1 MKAIRVNSPG
11 GPETLSFEDIQE
23 PIPGPN
29 EVLVR
34 MEAIGVNFI
43 DVYHRSGRYPLD
55 LPFSLGMEGAGVI
68 EGVGS
73 EVDEFDVG
81 DRVVNAT
88 EVGTYSQLQAIRSD
102 RIVRIPDSVDTRTAA
117 ALMLQG
123 MTAHYLTV
131 STFPLR
137 AGHTALIHAGAG
149 GAGRLIIQMAKNAGA
164 KAIATVGTPEK
175 VAIAREA
182 GADEV
187 INYSEV
193 DFLDEVRK
201 FTGGIG
207 VDVVYDGVGQAT
219 FDRGLDCLRPRGMM
233 ALFGAASGPVPSLD
247 PQKLNQG
254 GSLFLTRPNLGH
266 HVTGRADLEWRA
278 SAVLGG
284 VADGRLDI
292 KIHGEYALADAAQAH
307 IDLEGRVTSGKLLLI
322 P

>member
-11 GPETLSFEDIQE
+11 GPEALSFEDIQE

-34 MEAIGVNFI
+34 IEAVGVNFI

-149 GAGRLIIQMAKNAGA
+149 GVGRLIIQMAKNAGA
-164 KAIATVGTPEK
+164 KAIATVGTPGK

-201 FTGGIG
+201 LTGGIG

-233 ALFGAASGPVPSLD
+233 ALFGAASGPVPPLD
-247 PQKLNQG
+247 PQKLNLG

>member
-11 GPETLSFEDIQE
+11 GPGTLSFEDIQE

-187 INYSEV
+187 INYAEV

>member
-175 VAIAREA
+175 VALHGKRAQTKSSITQRLISSMRFGNLRVGLASMSCMTEWDKRLSTVGSIA
-182 GADEV
+182 
-187 INYSEV
+187 
-193 DFLDEVRK
+193 
-201 FTGGIG
+201 
-207 VDVVYDGVGQAT
+207 
-219 FDRGLDCLRPRGMM
+219 
-233 ALFGAASGPVPSLD
+233 
-247 PQKLNQG
+247 
-254 GSLFLTRPNLGH
+254 
-266 HVTGRADLEWRA
+266 
-278 SAVLGG
+278 
-284 VADGRLDI
+284 
-292 KIHGEYALADAAQAH
+292 
-307 IDLEGRVTSGKLLLI
+307 
-322 P
+322 